1 MTYFWKKFGP
11 MFNRALLFGFFL
23 SLLSVYTLSAQ
34 GVKPLETRVGLLYE
48 KERTIGFRAHTQ
60 RSLGVGITFGR
71 LRTYYRTTF
80 YHLSLSEL
88 RSVKEQRQSPDPSLN
103 RTFRPYAF
111 GKQNNLFVV
120 RGGWGVKRYF
130 SEKARSRGVAIG
142 SSYTFGPSLGLL
154 KPYYLAV
161 RKTDP
166 DNPGN
171 FRVAHQRYNEENKR
185 NFLDNTRVLG
195 ASPFTR
201 GLNELGI
208 LPGVN
213 ASAALHLDWGAFDEF
228 VKAIEIGAALDVFA
242 RQAPIMVSDQANS
255 SFFLTFFVHLQLGK
269 RQ

>member
-1 MTYFWKKFGP
+1 ML
-11 MFNRALLFGFFL
+11 RRVLLFLFL
-23 SLLSVYTLSAQ
+23 LPFVDLCTLSAQ
-34 GVKPLETRVGLLYE
+34 GMKPLETRVGLIYDKE
-48 KERTIGFRAHTQ
+48 KTIGFRAHTQ
-60 RSLGVGITFGR
+60 RSLGLGITVGR

-103 RTFRPYAF
+103 RSFRPYAF
-111 GKQNNLFVV
+111 GKQNSLFAL

-130 SEKARSRGVAIG
+130 SEKARSRGVAVG
-142 SSYTFGPSLGLL
+142 ASYTFGPTLGLV

-161 RKTDP
+161 RRVDP

-171 FRVAHQRYNEENKR
+171 FRVAHQRYNEENQR
-185 NFLDNTRVLG
+185 TFLDNTRILG
-195 ASPFTR
+195 ASPFGR

-208 LPGVN
+208 LPGAN

-228 VKAIEIGAALDVFA
+228 VKALEIGATLDVFSK
-242 RQAPIMVSDQANS
+242 QAPIMVSDQANS
-255 SFFLTFFVHLQLGK
+255 SFFLTFFVNMQLGK